1 MSSTRF
7 TLDSNIL
14 VYATDRR
21 DSARHDAAIEII
33 ARAAN
38 RDCMIMVQTFAE
50 FFHVVTRKGFV
61 PRVEAAAQV
70 HRWATAFTVSAGAS
84 AAALISAMEA
94 SAAGRFQ
101 FYDALLLATARD
113 AGCTAVI
120 SEDMAHGAELDGVRV
135 VAAFDP
141 RGTIGADAMALL

>member
-1 MSSTRF
+1 VTATRF

-21 DSARHDAAIEII
+21 DIARHDAAVEII

-38 RDCMIMVQTFAE
+38 HDCIIMVQAFAE

-61 PRVEAAAQV
+61 PRREAAEQV
-70 HRWATAFTVSAGAS
+70 HRWMTVFAVSAGGS
-84 AAALISAMEA
+84 ATALASAMEA
-94 SAAGRFQ
+94 SASGRCQ

-113 AGCTAVI
+113 AGCTAAI
-120 SEDMAHGAELDGVRV
+120 SEDMADGAELNGIRV
-135 VAAFDP
+135 VSAF
-141 RGTIGADAMALL
+141 GAHGVIGADALALL